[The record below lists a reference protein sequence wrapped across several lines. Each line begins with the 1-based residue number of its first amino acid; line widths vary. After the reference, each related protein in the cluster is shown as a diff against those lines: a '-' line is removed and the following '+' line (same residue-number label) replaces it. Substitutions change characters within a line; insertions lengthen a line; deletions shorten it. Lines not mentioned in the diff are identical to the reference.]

1 MASHGFTDKQIDGAG
16 QGLASTSDALVLE
29 SFGYK
34 QELKRSFSTF
44 GMIGFAFSVLTCW
57 TALAG
62 SLIVA
67 IGAGGSP
74 VIIYSWIGVCFFSLA
89 VAYSFAEICSAFP
102 VAGGQY
108 SWTAILAP
116 PKWSRITSYVCG
128 WFIVIGFLSAGAA
141 NGFAGANFVLG
152 MVQLA
157 NKAYTIERWH
167 TCLVCYLVLMLAAA
181 VNIWGRSILD
191 RLGKLMIVFN
201 LVCFVVVIVTILAMD
216 DHKQDANFVFVDFQN
231 TTGFNTA
238 YASLLGILQ
247 AAFGMTGYD
256 TTAHMTEVSKE
267 KMTCSRRGIFAD
279 CIIRCHRSYMMLDMW
294 HPKRSSHLSGLALSQ
309 ALRFS

>member
-1 MASHGFTDKQIDGAG
+1 MATTSSNDYQSEVPGK
-16 QGLASTSDALVLE
+16 GLASASDALVLE
-29 SFGYK
+29 SFGYT
-34 QELKRSFSTF
+34 QELKRSFTTF

-116 PKWSRITSYVCG
+116 PKWSRITSYICG

-141 NGFAGANFVLG
+141 NGFSGANFVLG
-152 MVQLA
+152 MAQLA
-157 NKAYTIERWH
+157 NPSYTIERWH
-167 TCLVCYLVLMLAAA
+167 TCLTCYFVLLLAAA
-181 VNIWGRSILD
+181 VNVWGRSILD
-191 RLGKLMIVFN
+191 RLGKIMIVFN
-201 LVCFVVVIVTILAMD
+201 LLSFVVVIVTILAMD
-216 DHKQDANFVFVDFQN
+216 DHKQNADFVFVDFQN
-231 TTGFNTA
+231 TTGFGTA

-256 TTAHMTEVSKE
+256 ATAHMTEVS
-267 KMTCSRRGIFAD
+267 
-279 CIIRCHRSYMMLDMW
+279 
-294 HPKRSSHLSGLALSQ
+294 SQ
-309 ALRFS
+309 S